1 MIVILILAIL
11 QGLTEFLPVSS
22 SGHLVLLSNIFGLDS
37 SSKMLSIVLHV
48 ATLFSVLVYYRKDIL
63 MLIKHPLCKTNKKL
77 LLTTLVTCL
86 LVLIIKP
93 IIDTLFTGKYLFVFF
108 LITAILLYVSDYI
121 TYRRFKTET
130 GNMLTKTNSIT
141 TNILDLNISYKAS
154 IVLGV
159 TQAIACIPGISR
171 SGSTISVARCMGIKN
186 DATKYSFLMSIP
198 IIVASLIMEILDG
211 GNIGQFS
218 ILEVGIGCTLCF
230 VVGLVSIKIMTNFVS
245 RNKLS
250 VFSYYLITLSALLVF
265 GII

>member
-1 MIVILILAIL
+1 MVIILIFAIL

-93 IIDTLFTGKYLFVFF
+93 IIDALFTGEYLFVFF
-108 LITAILLYVSDYI
+108 LTTAILLYVSDYI

-130 GNMLTKTNSIT
+130 GNILTKTNSAT
-141 TNILDLNISYKAS
+141 TNILDLNISYKIS
-154 IVLGV
+154 FVLGL
-159 TQAIACIPGISR
+159 TQAVACIPGI
-171 SGSTISVARCMGIKN
+171 
-186 DATKYSFLMSIP
+186 
-198 IIVASLIMEILDG
+198 
-211 GNIGQFS
+211 
-218 ILEVGIGCTLCF
+218 
-230 VVGLVSIKIMTNFVS
+230 FVS
-245 RNKLS
+245 RCSGCGKMWKL
-250 VFSYYLITLSALLVF
+250 F
-265 GII
+265 